1 MALVSDHPLHL
12 LGLRFPLR
20 LRVTVRQGFVTLHNE
35 ITTKKLGSGD
45 SFVVPAF
52 LRFACDVMPG
62 RGKPAVFTLALES
75 EETPECHGGGKRWSQ
90 ALAQHIFHSPQGKW
104 TAARLA
110 ALWQVT
116 PHKARARLFAEGE
129 ALLSLV
135 REQRL
140 AHALHTAAQAGGEG
154 EGEDE
159 GEGEGGTA
167 RDLAQVAAGS
177 GFASI
182 PAFCDACVDVAGVRP
197 SLFLRGQGGVSA
209 RVSSAAPG

>member
-35 ITTKKLGSGD
+35 ITTKKLASGD

-62 RGKPAVFTLALES
+62 RGKPAVFTLALEDD
-75 EETPECHGGGKRWSQ
+75 EADAGHGGGKRWSQ
-90 ALAQHIFHSPQGKW
+90 ALAQHIFDTPQGKW

-116 PHKARARLFAEGE
+116 PHKARARLFSEGE

-140 AHALHTAAQAGGEG
+140 AHALHTAAQADADGVHGE
-154 EGEDE
+154 
-159 GEGEGGTA
+159 

-197 SLFLRGQGGVSA
+197 SLFLRGQAG
-209 RVSSAAPG
+209 AAVQRDSHTPL

>member
-1 MALVSDHPLHL
+1 MALVSHHPQHL

-35 ITTKKLGSGD
+35 IAVKKLGSGD

-62 RGKPAVFTLALES
+62 RGKPAVFSLALEQD
-75 EETPECHGGGKRWSQ
+75 EAETAADHGGGKRWSR
-90 ALAQHIFHSPQGKW
+90 ALARHIFQSPQGQW

-116 PHKARARLFAEGE
+116 PHKARSRLFAEGE

-140 AHALHTAAQAGGEG
+140 AHALHTAAQADLG
-154 EGEDE
+154 DE
-159 GEGEGGTA
+159 RG
-167 RDLAQVAAGS
+167 LAEVAAGS
-177 GFASI
+177 GFASV
-182 PAFCDACVDVAGVRP
+182 PAFCDACTDVAGVRP
-197 SLFLRGQGGVSA
+197 SLFLGGPRPA
-209 RVSSAAPG
+209 L

>member
-1 MALVSDHPLHL
+1 MALVSDHPLYL

-62 RGKPAVFTLALES
+62 RGKPAVFTLALEGD
-75 EETPECHGGGKRWSQ
+75 EADGGHGGGKRWSQ
-90 ALAQHIFHSPQGKW
+90 ALAQHIFDTPQGKW

-140 AHALHTAAQAGGEG
+140 AHALHTAAQAGA
-154 EGEDE
+154 D
-159 GEGEGGTA
+159 GEGGE

-197 SLFLRGQGGVSA
+197 SLFLRGQAG
-209 RVSSAAPG
+209 APALRESHTPL

>member
-1 MALVSDHPLHL
+1 MALISDHPLHL

-20 LRVTVRQGFVTLHNE
+20 LRVTVRQGTVTLHNE
-35 ITTKKLGSGD
+35 IATKKLASGD

-62 RGKPAVFTLALES
+62 RGKPAVFTLALEHD
-75 EETPECHGGGKRWSQ
+75 EAQAGHGGGKRWSQ
-90 ALAQHIFHSPQGKW
+90 ALAQHIFATPQGKW

-140 AHALHTAAQAGGEG
+140 AHALHTAAQGHGEG
-154 EGEDE
+154 
-159 GEGEGGTA
+159 A
-167 RDLAQVAAGS
+167 AAPDLAQVAAGS

-182 PAFCDACVDVAGVRP
+182 PAFCDACVDVAGIRP
-197 SLFLRGQGGVSA
+197 SLFLRGEGAFASA
-209 RVSSAAPG
+209 VPAPASA

>member
-35 ITTKKLGSGD
+35 ITTKKLASGD

-62 RGKPAVFTLALES
+62 RGKPAVFTLALEGDEPDGGHS
-75 EETPECHGGGKRWSQ
+75 GGKRWSQ
-90 ALAQHIFHSPQGKW
+90 ALAQHIFDTPQGKW

-140 AHALHTAAQAGGEG
+140 AHALHTAAQAGAD
-154 EGEDE
+154 GED
-159 GEGEGGTA
+159 GE

-197 SLFLRGQGGVSA
+197 SLFLRGQAG
-209 RVSSAAPG
+209 APAQRDSHTPL

>member
-1 MALVSDHPLHL
+1 MAFISDHPLYM

-20 LRVTVRQGFVTLHNE
+20 LRVTVRQGTVTLHNE
-35 ITTKKLGSGD
+35 ITTKKLASGD

-62 RGKPAVFTLALES
+62 RGKPAVFTLALEHD
-75 EETPECHGGGKRWSQ
+75 EAQTGHGGGKRWSQ
-90 ALAQHIFHSPQGKW
+90 ALAQHIFDTPQGKW

-140 AHALHTAAQAGGEG
+140 AHALHTAAQGHRDGDA
-154 EGEDE
+154 
-159 GEGEGGTA
+159 A

-182 PAFCDACVDVAGVRP
+182 PAFCDACVEVAGVRP
-197 SLFLRGQGGVSA
+197 SLFLRGQASTPA
-209 RVSSAAPG
+209 

>member
-1 MALVSDHPLHL
+1 MALVSDHPLYL

-35 ITTKKLGSGD
+35 IATRKLGSGD

-62 RGKPAVFTLALES
+62 RGKPAVFSLALEQD
-75 EETPECHGGGKRWSQ
+75 EAETAADHGGGKRWSR
-90 ALAQHIFHSPQGKW
+90 ALARHIFQSPQGQW

-116 PHKARARLFAEGE
+116 PHKARSRLFAEGE

-140 AHALHTAAQAGGEG
+140 AHALHTAAQ
-154 EGEDE
+154 
-159 GEGEGGTA
+159 GTGDGDAA

-177 GFASI
+177 GFASV
-182 PAFCDACVDVAGVRP
+182 PAFRDACTDVAGVRP
-197 SLFLRGQGGVSA
+197 TLFLGGPEPAV
-209 RVSSAAPG
+209 

>member
-1 MALVSDHPLHL
+1 MALVSDHPLYL

-20 LRVTVRQGFVTLHNE
+20 LRVTVRQGYVTLHNE
-35 ITTKKLGSGD
+35 ITTKKLASGD

-62 RGKPAVFTLALES
+62 RGKPAVFTLALEAD
-75 EETPECHGGGKRWSQ
+75 ETDEAPDGHGGGKRWSL
-90 ALAQHIFHSPQGKW
+90 ALAQHIFDTPQGKW

-140 AHALHTAAQAGGEG
+140 AHALHTAAQGHGDGDA
-154 EGEDE
+154 
-159 GEGEGGTA
+159 A

-182 PAFCDACVDVAGVRP
+182 PAFWDACVDVAGIRP
-197 SLFLRGQGGVSA
+197 SLFLRGQGAVSRA
-209 RVSSAAPG
+209 VSTAASG

>member
-1 MALVSDHPLHL
+1 MALVSHHPQHL

-35 ITTKKLGSGD
+35 IATRKLGSGD

-62 RGKPAVFTLALES
+62 RGKPAVFSLALEQD
-75 EETPECHGGGKRWSQ
+75 EAETGHAGGKRWSR
-90 ALAQHIFHSPQGKW
+90 ALARHIFQSPQGQW
-104 TAARLA
+104 TATRLA

-116 PHKARARLFAEGE
+116 PHKARSRLFAEGE

-140 AHALHTAAQAGGEG
+140 AHALHTAAQVGQNDG
-154 EGEDE
+154 
-159 GEGEGGTA
+159 
-167 RDLAQVAAGS
+167 RDLAEVAAGS
-177 GFASI
+177 GFASV
-182 PAFCDACVDVAGVRP
+182 PAFCDACTDVAGVRP
-197 SLFLRGQGGVSA
+197 GLFLSGPGPRGDT
-209 RVSSAAPG
+209 PL

>member
-62 RGKPAVFTLALES
+62 RGKPAVFTLALEGD
-75 EETPECHGGGKRWSQ
+75 EADGGHGGGKRWSQ
-90 ALAQHIFHSPQGKW
+90 ALAQHIFDTPQGKW

-140 AHALHTAAQAGGEG
+140 AHALHTAAQAGA
-154 EGEDE
+154 D
-159 GEGEGGTA
+159 GEGGE

-197 SLFLRGQGGVSA
+197 SLFLRCQ
-209 RVSSAAPG
+209 APG

>member
-1 MALVSDHPLHL
+1 MALVSHHPQHL

-20 LRVTVRQGFVTLHNE
+20 LRVTVRQGFVTLHND
-35 ITTKKLGSGD
+35 IAVKKLGSGD

-62 RGKPAVFTLALES
+62 RGKPAVFSLALEQDDTDKHDGS
-75 EETPECHGGGKRWSQ
+75 GKRWSR
-90 ALAQHIFHSPQGKW
+90 ALARHIFHAPQGQW
-104 TAARLA
+104 TASRLA

-140 AHALHTAAQAGGEG
+140 AHALHTAAQADGSDGRG
-154 EGEDE
+154 
-159 GEGEGGTA
+159 
-167 RDLAQVAAGS
+167 LAEVAAGS
-177 GFASI
+177 GFASV
-182 PAFCDACVDVAGVRP
+182 PAFCDACTDVAGVRP
-197 SLFLRGQGGVSA
+197 TLFLGGPGP
-209 RVSSAAPG
+209 AA

>member
-1 MALVSDHPLHL
+1 MALVSDHPLYL

-62 RGKPAVFTLALES
+62 RGKPAVFTLALE
-75 EETPECHGGGKRWSQ
+75 EDDAQAGHGGGKRWSQ
-90 ALAQHIFHSPQGKW
+90 ALAQHIFDTPQGKW

-140 AHALHTAAQAGGEG
+140 AHALHTAAQAGA
-154 EGEDE
+154 D
-159 GEGEGGTA
+159 GEGGE

-197 SLFLRGQGGVSA
+197 SLFLRGQAG
-209 RVSSAAPG
+209 APALRESHTPL

>member
-1 MALVSDHPLHL
+1 MALISDHPLHL

-20 LRVTVRQGFVTLHNE
+20 LRVTVRQGTVTLHNE
-35 ITTKKLGSGD
+35 IATKKLASGD

-62 RGKPAVFTLALES
+62 RGKPAVFTLALEAD
-75 EETPECHGGGKRWSQ
+75 EAQAGHGGGKRWSQ
-90 ALAQHIFHSPQGKW
+90 ALAQHIFATPQGKW

-140 AHALHTAAQAGGEG
+140 AHALHTAAQGQGEG
-154 EGEDE
+154 V
-159 GEGEGGTA
+159 A
-167 RDLAQVAAGS
+167 APDLAQVAAAS

-182 PAFCDACVDVAGVRP
+182 PAFCDACVDVAGIRP
-197 SLFLRGQGGVSA
+197 SLFLRGEG
-209 RVSSAAPG
+209 AACAAVLAPA

>member
-20 LRVTVRQGFVTLHNE
+20 LRVTVRQGTVTLHNE
-35 ITTKKLGSGD
+35 IATKKLASGD

-62 RGKPAVFTLALES
+62 RGKPAVFTLALEAD
-75 EETPECHGGGKRWSQ
+75 EAQADHGGGKRWSQ
-90 ALAQHIFHSPQGKW
+90 ALARHIFHSPQGKW

-140 AHALHTAAQAGGEG
+140 AHALHTAAQGGVEG
-154 EGEDE
+154 E
-159 GEGEGGTA
+159 

-182 PAFCDACVDVAGVRP
+182 PAFCDACVDVAGIRP
-197 SLFLRGQGGVSA
+197 SLFLGGHGGCA
-209 RVSSAAPG
+209 AAPR

>member
-62 RGKPAVFTLALES
+62 RGKPAVFTLALEGDA
-75 EETPECHGGGKRWSQ
+75 PEGGHGGGKRWSQ
-90 ALAQHIFHSPQGKW
+90 ALAQHIFDTPQGKW

-140 AHALHTAAQAGGEG
+140 AHALHTAAQAGA
-154 EGEDE
+154 D
-159 GEGEGGTA
+159 GEGGE

-197 SLFLRGQGGVSA
+197 SLFLRGQAGALAQRESHT
-209 RVSSAAPG
+209 PL

>member
-62 RGKPAVFTLALES
+62 RGKPAVFTLALEDD
-75 EETPECHGGGKRWSQ
+75 EAEGGHGGGKRWSQ
-90 ALAQHIFHSPQGKW
+90 ALAQHIFDTPQGKW

-110 ALWQVT
+110 TLWQVT

-140 AHALHTAAQAGGEG
+140 AHALHTAAQAGA
-154 EGEDE
+154 D
-159 GEGEGGTA
+159 GEGGE

-197 SLFLRGQGGVSA
+197 SLFLRGQ
-209 RVSSAAPG
+209 APG

>member
-35 ITTKKLGSGD
+35 IATKKLASGD

-62 RGKPAVFTLALES
+62 RGKPAVFTLALEGD
-75 EETPECHGGGKRWSQ
+75 EAEGGHGGGKRWSQ
-90 ALAQHIFHSPQGKW
+90 ALAQHIFDTPQGKW

-140 AHALHTAAQAGGEG
+140 AHALHTAAQADADDEGGE
-154 EGEDE
+154 
-159 GEGEGGTA
+159 

-197 SLFLRGQGGVSA
+197 SLFLRGQ
-209 RVSSAAPG
+209 APG

>member
-35 ITTKKLGSGD
+35 ITTKKLASGD

-62 RGKPAVFTLALES
+62 RGKPAVFTLALEGDEPDS
-75 EETPECHGGGKRWSQ
+75 GHGGGKRWSQ
-90 ALAQHIFHSPQGKW
+90 ALAQHIFDTPQGKW

-110 ALWQVT
+110 TLWQVT

-140 AHALHTAAQAGGEG
+140 AHALHTAAQAGAD
-154 EGEDE
+154 GED
-159 GEGEGGTA
+159 GE

-197 SLFLRGQGGVSA
+197 SLFLRGQAGAFAQRESHT
-209 RVSSAAPG
+209 PL

>member
-35 ITTKKLGSGD
+35 IATKKLGSGD

-62 RGKPAVFTLALES
+62 RGKPAVFTLALEHD
-75 EETPECHGGGKRWSQ
+75 EAEGGHGGGKRWSQ

-140 AHALHTAAQAGGEG
+140 AHALHTAAQGHGEA
-154 EGEDE
+154 
-159 GEGEGGTA
+159 A

-197 SLFLRGQGGVSA
+197 SLFLRGPA
-209 RVSSAAPG
+209 PAPG

>member
-35 ITTKKLGSGD
+35 IATKKLASGD

-62 RGKPAVFTLALES
+62 RGKPAVFTLALEND
-75 EETPECHGGGKRWSQ
+75 EADGGHGGGKRWSQ
-90 ALAQHIFHSPQGKW
+90 ALAQHIFDTPQGKW

-140 AHALHTAAQAGGEG
+140 AHALHTAAQGSAD
-154 EGEDE
+154 GED
-159 GEGEGGTA
+159 GG

-197 SLFLRGQGGVSA
+197 SLFLRGQA
-209 RVSSAAPG
+209 DAPAQRDSHTPL

>member
-62 RGKPAVFTLALES
+62 RGKPAVFTLALEHD
-75 EETPECHGGGKRWSQ
+75 EAQAGHGGGKRWSQ

-140 AHALHTAAQAGGEG
+140 AHALHTAAQVDGDGGGEA
-154 EGEDE
+154 
-159 GEGEGGTA
+159 A
-167 RDLAQVAAGS
+167 RNLAQVAAGS

-197 SLFLRGQGGVSA
+197 SLFLRGQGE
-209 RVSSAAPG
+209 VSSCVSRPAPG

>member
-35 ITTKKLGSGD
+35 IATKKLASGD

-62 RGKPAVFTLALES
+62 RGKPAVFTLALEGD
-75 EETPECHGGGKRWSQ
+75 EADGGHGGGKRWSQ
-90 ALAQHIFHSPQGKW
+90 ALAQHIFDTPQGKW

-140 AHALHTAAQAGGEG
+140 AHALHTAAQADAD
-154 EGEDE
+154 GED
-159 GEGEGGTA
+159 GE

-197 SLFLRGQGGVSA
+197 SLFLRGQ
-209 RVSSAAPG
+209 APG

>member
-1 MALVSDHPLHL
+1 MALVSDHPLYL

-62 RGKPAVFTLALES
+62 RGKPAVFTLALEGDEPDGS
-75 EETPECHGGGKRWSQ
+75 HGGGKRWSQ
-90 ALAQHIFHSPQGKW
+90 ALAQHIFDTPQGKW

-140 AHALHTAAQAGGEG
+140 AHALHTAAQAGA
-154 EGEDE
+154 D
-159 GEGEGGTA
+159 GEGGE

-197 SLFLRGQGGVSA
+197 SLFLRGQAG
-209 RVSSAAPG
+209 APALRESHTPL

>member
-1 MALVSDHPLHL
+1 MHL

-20 LRVTVRQGFVTLHNE
+20 LRVTVRQGFVTLHND
-35 ITTKKLGSGD
+35 IAVKKLASGD

-62 RGKPAVFTLALES
+62 RGKPAVFSLALEHD
-75 EETPECHGGGKRWSQ
+75 EAEVPHGTGKRWSR
-90 ALAQHIFHSPQGKW
+90 ALARHIFHAPQGQW
-104 TAARLA
+104 TASRLA

-140 AHALHTAAQAGGEG
+140 AHALHAAAQADPDDPDGERG
-154 EGEDE
+154 
-159 GEGEGGTA
+159 
-167 RDLAQVAAGS
+167 LAEVAADS
-177 GFASI
+177 GFASV
-182 PAFCDACVDVAGVRP
+182 PAFCDACTDVAGVRP
-197 SLFLRGQGGVSA
+197 TLFLRG
-209 RVSSAAPG
+209 PGRMVDTPL

>member
-1 MALVSDHPLHL
+1 MALVSDHPLYL
-12 LGLRFPLR
+12 LGLRFPLK
-20 LRVTVRQGFVTLHNE
+20 LRVSVRQGYVTLHNE
-35 ITTKKLGSGD
+35 IATKKLGSGD

-62 RGKPAVFTLALES
+62 RGKPAVFTLALEHDDT
-75 EETPECHGGGKRWSQ
+75 EPAGGGKRWSR
-90 ALAQHIFHSPQGKW
+90 ALAQHIFHSPQGQW

-140 AHALHTAAQAGGEG
+140 AHALHTAAQADGD
-154 EGEDE
+154 DE
-159 GEGEGGTA
+159 RG
-167 RDLAQVAAGS
+167 LAEVAAGS
-177 GFASI
+177 GFASV

-197 SLFLRGQGGVSA
+197 ALFLRGQGGAGPESA
-209 RVSSAAPG
+209 L

>member
-1 MALVSDHPLHL
+1 MALISDHPLHL

-20 LRVTVRQGFVTLHNE
+20 LRVTVRQGTVTLHNE
-35 ITTKKLGSGD
+35 IATKKLASGD

-62 RGKPAVFTLALES
+62 RGKPAVFTLALEHD
-75 EETPECHGGGKRWSQ
+75 EAQAGHGGGKRWSQ
-90 ALAQHIFHSPQGKW
+90 ALAQHIFATPQGKW

-140 AHALHTAAQAGGEG
+140 AHALHTAAQGHGAG
-154 EGEDE
+154 D
-159 GEGEGGTA
+159 A
-167 RDLAQVAAGS
+167 APDLAQVAAAS

-182 PAFCDACVDVAGVRP
+182 PAFCDACVDVAGIRP
-197 SLFLRGQGGVSA
+197 SLFLRGEGALATAVPAPASA
-209 RVSSAAPG
+209 

>member
-35 ITTKKLGSGD
+35 ITTKKLASGD

-62 RGKPAVFTLALES
+62 RGKPAVFTLALEDDDAQAG
-75 EETPECHGGGKRWSQ
+75 PGGGKRWSQ

-140 AHALHTAAQAGGEG
+140 AHALHTAAQVTGDGDA
-154 EGEDE
+154 
-159 GEGEGGTA
+159 A

-197 SLFLRGQGGVSA
+197 SLFLRGEGALAGP
-209 RVSSAAPG
+209 APG

>member
-35 ITTKKLGSGD
+35 ITTKKLASGD

-62 RGKPAVFTLALES
+62 RGKPAVFTLALEDD
-75 EETPECHGGGKRWSQ
+75 EPDGGHGGGKRWSQ
-90 ALAQHIFHSPQGKW
+90 ALAQHIFDTPQGKW

-116 PHKARARLFAEGE
+116 PHKARARLFSEGE

-140 AHALHTAAQAGGEG
+140 AHALHTAAQADADGEHG
-154 EGEDE
+154 E
-159 GEGEGGTA
+159 

-197 SLFLRGQGGVSA
+197 SLFLRGQAG
-209 RVSSAAPG
+209 APALRESHTPL

>member
-35 ITTKKLGSGD
+35 ITTKKLASGD

-62 RGKPAVFTLALES
+62 RGKPAVFTLALEGD
-75 EETPECHGGGKRWSQ
+75 EPDGGHGRGKRWSQ
-90 ALAQHIFHSPQGKW
+90 ALAQHIFDTPQGKW

-110 ALWQVT
+110 TLWQVT
-116 PHKARARLFAEGE
+116 PHKARARLFSEGE

-140 AHALHTAAQAGGEG
+140 AHALHTAAQADADGEHG
-154 EGEDE
+154 E
-159 GEGEGGTA
+159 

-197 SLFLRGQGGVSA
+197 SLFLRGQAG
-209 RVSSAAPG
+209 APAQRDSHTPL